1 MKDVS
6 EGLIGSASAAIYLGT
21 EIAFRIVDVLVA
33 KGVLSKAEAR
43 STHYAIAEGIRRDAD
58 EHPNAREMV
67 EAVSKMLESAGD
79 NYLTR
84 DPERNR

>member
-21 EIAFRIVDVLVA
+21 EIAFRLLDVLVA
-33 KGVLSKAEAR
+33 KGVLSRAEAR

-58 EHPNAREMV
+58 EHTNARNMV
-67 EAVSKMLESAGD
+67 EAVATMLESAGD
-79 NYLTR
+79 NYIQQN
-84 DPERNR
+84 PETSR